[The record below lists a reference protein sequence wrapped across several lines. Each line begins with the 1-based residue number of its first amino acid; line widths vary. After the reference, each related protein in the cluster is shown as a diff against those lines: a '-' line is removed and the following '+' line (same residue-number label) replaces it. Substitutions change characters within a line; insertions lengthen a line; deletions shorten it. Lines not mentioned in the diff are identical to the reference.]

1 MMPIKSRL
9 IATALISA
17 AILTSC
23 GSMRN
28 TATVHRTSPT
38 GPSKVNLQVMEIS
51 SNLHPHSHAL
61 LTEAKQWLGTPY
73 KYGGEDKGGVDCSGL
88 VLNIY
93 RSALDIKLPRS
104 SSEQAKFCSP
114 LAKGDLMPGDL
125 LFFATS
131 GSRNKVSHVGI
142 YIGDGRMI
150 HSSSSKGVIIS
161 GIDED
166 YFRKTFTGAGYVEQ
180 YHAMLDKSSIKKDS
194 NVPRPKDSSSE
205 SATYKMT
212 PVASLPKRKQ
222 GATPATK
229 TPSAT
234 KTSDKKT
241 DEPTPDEARR
251 AVLNSLIEQKIDSIF
266 NRK

>member
-1 MMPIKSRL
+1 
-9 IATALISA
+9 
-17 AILTSC
+17 
-23 GSMRN
+23 
-28 TATVHRTSPT
+28 
-38 GPSKVNLQVMEIS
+38 
-51 SNLHPHSHAL
+51 
-61 LTEAKQWLGTPY
+61 
-73 KYGGEDKGGVDCSGL
+73 
-88 VLNIY
+88 
-93 RSALDIKLPRS
+93 
-104 SSEQAKFCSP
+104 
-114 LAKGDLMPGDL
+114 
-125 LFFATS
+125 
-131 GSRNKVSHVGI
+131 
-142 YIGDGRMI
+142 MI
-150 HSSSSKGVIIS
+150 HSSRSKGVIIS

-194 NVPRPKDSSSE
+194 NVPQPKDSSSE

-229 TPSAT
+229 TPSVA